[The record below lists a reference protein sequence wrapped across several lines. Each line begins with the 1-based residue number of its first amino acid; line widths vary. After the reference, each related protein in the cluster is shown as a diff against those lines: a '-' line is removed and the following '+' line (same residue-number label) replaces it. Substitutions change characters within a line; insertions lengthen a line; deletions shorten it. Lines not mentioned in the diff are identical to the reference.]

1 MVWGAVVGMA
11 AAQVIGMIWY
21 SKVVLGKPW
30 MKATFPGKTYEQ
42 IAQLQKESMHSEI
55 IVCLISQVALMMA
68 INYVIGPYLGVKTL
82 EMAVKVGLGMSL
94 LAALID
100 VPHCAFSRRPL
111 AGFVIDHLYNT
122 LVYVIA
128 CLSFVYFK

>member
-1 MVWGAVVGMA
+1 MYKYLSVLLK
-11 AAQVIGMIWY
+11 IY
-21 SKVVLGKPW
+21 SPL
-30 MKATFPGKTYEQ
+30 FIYLF
-42 IAQLQKESMHSEI
+42 IYLF
-55 IVCLISQVALMMA
+55 IVR
-68 INYVIGPYLGVKTL
+68 PYLGVKTL